1 MQSEDSE
8 TAENLKLLDEIASLE
23 LGKNAQIAA
32 RKISQKYKKLREAKR
47 KYEISDEIV
56 KVLQAEINVP
66 ISLKKQKRSGKKTA
80 KKLIKKYDRIR
91 REKAYQ
97 KLVDT
102 REKRKKQ
109 KKIELT
115 DEIKDAAAKK
125 NNRIVAKKI
134 LDKCKRMKRPKK
146 KIFSR

>member
-32 RKISQKYKKLREAKR
+32 QKISQKYKKLREAKR

-97 KLVDT
+97 KLVNT

-134 LDKCKRMKRPKK
+134 LDK
-146 KIFSR
+146 